1 MQAIRYHL
9 SLPRYGLQLLL
20 GRRFPAVY
28 YRPPFACVRAED
40 IPAPVLPGPGWVR
53 IRPILAGICGSDM
66 GTVMGKNSPAL
77 SPFVSFPAVLGHE
90 VVGRITEIAGGKG
103 AGTATGSMVPTVTG
117 ANGELRPGDRVVV
130 DPALGCTA
138 RGLSPC
144 PACQRGEAYLC
155 ERNTEGPF
163 APGLILGFCRDL
175 PGSWAEEM
183 VAPAAQVF
191 RVPDEV
197 TDEKAVL
204 VEPFAVSLRAVLR
217 GLPRLGEDAGEKI
230 LIIGGGTIGLA
241 TLAALRLLELE
252 ARAAGFGAGSSGSA
266 ATAPLDITVVAR
278 HQFQQQLALELGA
291 TRVVRGGSDLVRA
304 AEELGGLRAYRP
316 VIGPPVFTGG
326 FNLVYDCIG
335 SHGTIDRSLR
345 LTRGGGRIVLVGAA
359 GQLPGLDWSFVWSR
373 ELTIIGSAGYGQ
385 EHRLPPVLAP
395 LAAAAAVPPGGGV
408 PVPHTF
414 ALALEL
420 LRRHPNYPLERLITH
435 RFPLSAWREALAV
448 NVRHGPHRAI
458 KSVFTFGG

>member
-1 MQAIRYHL
+1 MRAVRYHL
-9 SLPRYGLQLLL
+9 SLLRYGLQLLL
-20 GRRFPAVY
+20 GRRFPGVY
-28 YRPPFACVRAED
+28 YRAPFACVRAED
-40 IPAPVLPGPGWVR
+40 IPAPALPGPGWVR

-90 VVGRITEIAGGKG
+90 LVGRITEIAGEEAVGV
-103 AGTATGSMVPTVTG
+103 ADRLPVAPVRAALG

-130 DPALGCTA
+130 DPALGCVA
-138 RGLSPC
+138 RGLAPC

-155 ERNTEGPF
+155 ERNTEGSF

-197 TDEKAVL
+197 SDEKAVL
-204 VEPFAVSLRAVLR
+204 IEPFAVALRAVLR
-217 GLPRLGEDAGEKI
+217 GLPRFDGQAGEKI

-252 ARAAGFGAGSSGSA
+252 MRVSA
-266 ATAPLDITVVAR
+266 APVADITVVAR
-278 HQFQQQLALELGA
+278 HQFQQQVALQLGA
-291 TRVVRGGSDLVRA
+291 SRVVRGDSDLVRV
-304 AEELGGLRAYRP
+304 AEELGGARAYRP
-316 VIGPPVFTGG
+316 VIGPPVYTGG
-326 FNLVYDCIG
+326 FDLVYDCIG
-335 SHGTIDRSLR
+335 SHRTIDQSLR

-373 ELTIIGSAGYGQ
+373 ELTIIGSAGYGR
-385 EHRLPPVLAP
+385 EHRLPPALAT
-395 LAAAAAVPPGGGV
+395 LAAAAAPDQGAGPAQGV
-408 PVPHTF
+408 APAPHTF

-420 LRRHPNYPLERLITH
+420 LRRHPSYPLERLITH

-458 KSVFTFGG
+458 KSVFTFDR